1 MLPESEQSPS
11 PQVSKRRRPNSLAT
25 GDCCTPDPPRQSPQD
40 PCEPIRGDWEP
51 WGALRRRDH
60 ELSARLVAG
69 QRRRQLHSAVQ
80 PALHRGEHHP
90 SPPINLRRLFSPF
103 ARPRRP
109 SAADPLLHRRSAPP
123 RAMASPSLASLSPGK
138 PPSGSRMLR
147 GVLPTQKKRRFDPRM
162 ADFGPLRRGAAA
174 GKASP
179 ATFRRHPAPLCPGP
193 PDLGSTHQIRSG
205 IH

>member
-147 GVLPTQKKRRFDPRM
+147 GVLQTQKRVDLTPGRPGLAKSGEPSAPPPR
-162 ADFGPLRRGAAA
+162 A
-174 GKASP
+174 GSP
-179 ATFRRHPAPLCPGP
+179 AVTRRRPHAPKPSQP
-193 PDLGSTHQIRSG
+193 PDLERTA
-205 IH
+205 